1 MPFIRPDTISGDL
14 AKNVQNSG
22 VQIIVDSGGPK
33 AVTATKRTDCS
44 SCMFLVKWRKC
55 LKFLL
60 LRPLTLSPSQLLC
73 AFKFQCYVNFDVP
86 SPLPDWML
94 RLLLL
99 PLIGALG
106 FGSSAPF
113 VLFWTSWF
121 DSATVKLCCHVC
133 FCFNHVQTLQQT
145 NQGIRS
151 NSIITFTFIIFV
163 RNVPNH

>member
-22 VQIIVDSGGPK
+22 VQIIVDSGGLK
-33 AVTATKRTDCS
+33 AVTATKCTYCS
-44 SCMFLVKWRKC
+44 SCMLLVKWRKC
-55 LKFLL
+55 LKLLL
-60 LRPLTLSPSQLLC
+60 LRPLTLWPSQLLC

-106 FGSSAPF
+106 FSSSAPF
-113 VLFWTSWF
+113 VLFLNQLIWQC
-121 DSATVKLCCHVC
+121 DCCAATFVFASTMCKL
-133 FCFNHVQTLQQT
+133 FSKLIKAFVQTQL
-145 NQGIRS
+145 S
-151 NSIITFTFIIFV
+151 LS
-163 RNVPNH
+163 